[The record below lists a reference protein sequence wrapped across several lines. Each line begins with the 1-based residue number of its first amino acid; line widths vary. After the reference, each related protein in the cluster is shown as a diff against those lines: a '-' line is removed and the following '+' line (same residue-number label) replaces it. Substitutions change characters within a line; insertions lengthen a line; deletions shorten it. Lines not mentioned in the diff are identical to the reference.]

1 MLKSNSNCLF
11 KYSKTILG
19 VIAARRSLDRSERDF
34 RQWMLIC
41 HISAGRG
48 VVGVGVWQWQSGAE
62 WGGADVGAK
71 VRRQTGRS
79 LTNRGK
85 VVRRLGSP

>member
-1 MLKSNSNCLF
+1 MVVLPGGALTAWACDNDGAGRGGAGMLKSNLNCLF

-48 VVGVGVWQWQSGAE
+48 VVGVGV
-62 WGGADVGAK
+62 
-71 VRRQTGRS
+71 
-79 LTNRGK
+79 
-85 VVRRLGSP
+85 